1 MTRLTC
7 ARATIVRTLELLRAG
22 GEAGH
27 EHVVLWLAAASN
39 PGAVT
44 EVYDPEQVTARD
56 RFRIPPSG
64 MLALSRRLRAG
75 RLRVAAQVHTHPGQA
90 FHSEADDEWAL
101 VRHVGALS
109 LVLPRFAAASCP
121 DSFLDD
127 AMTYELSAAG
137 AWLHVPNRGSDARM
151 EIMP

>member
-1 MTRLTC
+1 MKRITC
-7 ARATIVRTLELLRAG
+7 PWATVAQTLELLRTG
-22 GEAGH
+22 GAAGH
-27 EHVVLWLAAASN
+27 EHVVLWLAAASR
-39 PGAVT
+39 PEIVA

-64 MLALSRRLRAG
+64 MLALSGRLRAD
-75 RLRVAAQVHTHPGQA
+75 RLRVAAQIHTHPGPA
-90 FHSEADDEWAL
+90 FHSEADNEWAI

-109 LVLPRFAAASCP
+109 LVLPRFAATTDP

-137 AWLHVPNRGSDARM
+137 AWLHVPNRGTDARL
-151 EIMP
+151 EITP